1 MEAPLSLLIPTHEIP
16 PSFLPYPGPRLLSEE
31 VLEPKS
37 SLDLLA
43 VNQLFASATGR
54 WDLEGQG
61 SQVFFVLWPG
71 AHDPVGLAFPMLHR
85 GKGKLSE

>member
-43 VNQLFASATGR
+43 VNQLFAAGIGPLG
-54 WDLEGQG
+54 LEGQG
-61 SQVFFVLWPG
+61 SSLFRSGPG
-71 AHDPVGLAFPMLHR
+71 VRDFMGLAFPMLHR